1 MADIIVTL
9 TTAQV
14 QQGLVYARKV
24 FPEATNADLTAKLE
38 EAAYYGPGIR
48 LQIADWERQ
57 ATRADEN
64 TARQEAQDQFVAVYP
79 PASPVP
85 DPEPE
90 PVAATTAAKTTRK
103 KKA

>member
-1 MADIIVTL
+1 MADITVTL
-9 TTAQV
+9 STAQV

-57 ATRADEN
+57 ATRQDEN
-64 TARQEAQDQFVAVYP
+64 AARQEATDAFEAVYP
-79 PASPVP
+79 PYTEPA
-85 DPEPE
+85 PEP
-90 PVAATTAAKTTRK
+90 AAAKTTRK
-103 KKA
+103 KKETR